1 MNKKSIIIFLFLA
14 ILGVSSCSQKMD
26 FKTASF
32 VSFSSTKYT
41 VKEDAGEI
49 KIPVSV
55 FSDKTLSTTVT
66 YTLTSGEKFAK
77 PSEDYTLEGT
87 GVLNITNAK
96 GEISD
101 SIVIKPV
108 AKVGEIQGNKT
119 IEIVLGE
126 VTEDGLYKG
135 ATSKCTVTIIDIDGG
150 INLLVGSWSG
160 SNLKSS
166 KNDASIDWNIAL
178 VEDDDEGLKNF
189 PKANVKVLAGS
200 KVTDPVG
207 NSWGLQA
214 DLYGYFDDE
223 TSELHIYPHQCFDGG
238 NFGDPIG
245 IAYAALDVKAT
256 LGGTDTDI
264 TFVVEEGLMT
274 LSDGIFLALY
284 ADQSG
289 SKFTGYTCGEILA
302 GAQLIKN

>member
-1 MNKKSIIIFLFLA
+1 M
-14 ILGVSSCSQKMD
+14 
-26 FKTASF
+26 
-32 VSFSSTKYT
+32 
-41 VKEDAGEI
+41 
-49 KIPVSV
+49 
-55 FSDKTLSTTVT
+55 
-66 YTLTSGEKFAK
+66 
-77 PSEDYTLEGT
+77 EGT
-87 GVLNITNAK
+87 GVRNITNAE

-108 AKVGEIQGNKT
+108 AKVGEIQGNKN

-135 ATSKCTVTIIDIDGG
+135 ATSTCTVTIIDVDGG
-150 INLLVGSWSG
+150 INLLVGNWSG

-166 KNDASIDWNIAL
+166 KEGAAIEWDIAL
-178 VEDDDEGLKNF
+178 VEDDDEGLKDY

-207 NSWGLQA
+207 NNWELEA

-223 TSELHIYPHQCFDGG
+223 TSELHIYPHQCFAGG
-238 NFGDPIG
+238 NFGDPVG

-264 TFVVEEGLMT
+264 KFVVEEGLMT
-274 LSDGIFLALY
+274 LSDGIIMALY
-284 ADQSG
+284 SDPSG
-289 SKFTGYTCGEILA
+289 AKFTGYTCGEILA

>member
-1 MNKKSIIIFLFLA
+1 MNKKSIIIFLSLA
-14 ILGVSSCSQKMD
+14 ILGVTSCSQKMD
-26 FKTASF
+26 FKTESF
-32 VSFSSTKYT
+32 VSFSSKKYT

-49 KIPVSV
+49 KIPVSI
-55 FSDKTLSTTVT
+55 FS
-66 YTLTSGEKFAK
+66 EKFAK
-77 PSEDYTLEGT
+77 PGEDYTLEGT
-87 GVLNITNAK
+87 GVLNITNAE

-108 AKVGEIQGNKT
+108 AKVGEIQGNKN

-135 ATSKCTVTIIDIDGG
+135 ATSTCTVTIIDVDGG
-150 INLLVGSWSG
+150 INLLAGSWSG

-166 KNDASIDWNIAL
+166 KDGAAIEWDIAL
-178 VEDDDEGLKNF
+178 VEDDDEGLKDF

-207 NSWGLQA
+207 NKWDLKA

-223 TSELHIYPHQCFDGG
+223 TSELHIYPRQCFAGG
-238 NFGDPIG
+238 NFGDPVG

-256 LGGTDTDI
+256 LNGTDTDI
-264 TFVVEEGLMT
+264 IFVVEEGLMT
-274 LSDGIFLALY
+274 LSDGITLALY
-284 ADQSG
+284 SDPSG
-289 SKFTGYTCGEILA
+289 AKYTGYSCGEILA

>member
-1 MNKKSIIIFLFLA
+1 MSLA

-26 FKTASF
+26 FKTESF
-32 VSFSSTKYT
+32 VSFPGTKYT

-49 KIPVSV
+49 KIPVSIY
-55 FSDKTLSTTVT
+55 SDKTLSTTVT
-66 YTLTSGEKFAK
+66 YTITSGEKFAK
-77 PSEDYTLEGT
+77 PGEDYTLEGT
-87 GVLNITNAK
+87 GVLNITNAE

-135 ATSKCTVTIIDIDGG
+135 ATSKCTITIIDIDGG
-150 INLLVGSWSG
+150 INLLVGNWTG

-166 KNDASIDWNIAL
+166 KNPAAIDWDIAL
-178 VEDDDEGLKNF
+178 VEDDDEGLEDF

-200 KVTDPVG
+200 KITDPAG
-207 NSWGLQA
+207 NNWELLA

-223 TSELHIYPHQCFDGG
+223 TSELHIYPHQCFAGG
-238 NFGDPIG
+238 NFGDPLG
-245 IAYAALDVKAT
+245 IAYVALDVKTT
-256 LGGTDTDI
+256 LQGTDTDI
-264 TFVVEEGLMT
+264 IFMVEEGSMT
-274 LSDGIFLALY
+274 LSEGVYLAIY
-284 ADQSG
+284 ADETG
-289 SKFTGYTCGEILA
+289 AKFTGYTGGEIQA

>member
-1 MNKKSIIIFLFLA
+1 MNKKSIIIFLSLA
-14 ILGVSSCSQKMD
+14 ILGVTSCSQKMD
-26 FKTASF
+26 FKTESF
-32 VSFSSTKYT
+32 VSFSSKKYT

-49 KIPVSV
+49 KIPVSI

-66 YTLTSGEKFAK
+66 YTITSGEKFAK
-77 PSEDYTLEGT
+77 PGEDYTLEGT
-87 GVLNITNAK
+87 GVLNITNAE

-119 IEIVLGE
+119 IEIMLGE

-135 ATSKCTVTIIDIDGG
+135 ATSTCTVTIIDIDGG

-166 KNDASIDWNIAL
+166 KNAASIEWDIAL
-178 VEDDDEGLKNF
+178 VEEDDEGLQDY

-200 KVTDPVG
+200 KVTDPAG
-207 NSWGLQA
+207 NNWDLQA

-223 TSELHIYPHQCFDGG
+223 TSELHIYPHQCFAGG
-238 NFGDPIG
+238 NFGDPVG
-245 IAYAALDVKAT
+245 VAYVALDVKAT
-256 LGGTDTDI
+256 LTGTDTDI
-264 TFVVEEGLMT
+264 IFVVEEGLMT
-274 LSDGIFLALY
+274 LSDGIHLAIY
-284 ADQSG
+284 ASPTG
-289 SKFTGYTCGEILA
+289 EKFTGYSCGEILA